1 VTRPRNTPL
10 PVKAAPD
17 ATWTVA
23 YLRGKGNLIPDPAG
37 DPQPGDAPVVAY
49 VNHGR
54 WVAQCECMSAQLVSP
69 ADPRFFCVECFNVAV
84 DGRWRAVT
92 FPAGS
97 EVEEIEAVLELR
109 PERKRQNWEPGETVE
124 RLVAENLEHGL
135 PDPAEL
141 G

>member
-1 VTRPRNTPL
+1 MRARNTPL

-17 ATWTVA
+17 ATWTIAV
-23 YLRGKGNLIPDPAG
+23 LRDKGNRIPDPAG
-37 DPQPGDAPVVAY
+37 DPQAGDEVVVAY

-54 WVAQCECMSAQLVSP
+54 WVAQCECMSAQLVTA
-69 ADPRFFCVECFNVAV
+69 ADQRFYCVECFNVAF

-92 FPAGS
+92 FPAPH
-97 EVEEIEAVLELR
+97 ELEEIEAVLELR
-109 PERKRQNWEPGETVE
+109 PQRRRQNWEPGETVE
-124 RLVAENLEHGL
+124 LLAAENLEHGL